1 MIDWIKKKL
10 FLVKWGR
17 VARKWPVKRLMATTD
32 LDLTADEIAEMKW
45 GIHSWRQLIPWY
57 LARFD
62 TLKDKRQFYC
72 FGVAHGSTVEGL
84 VMGLQNRGMEIPF
97 MHLFDSFEGLPQ
109 EDPGIQVPAVWNVGA
124 FSAPLPELKKKLAAM
139 DMTDDRCTIHQGWFS
154 ETLRPEL
161 VEGGVFQPAA
171 YVDIDA
177 DLYNSTMDVLDFM
190 FEHRLIRPG
199 TLIGYDD
206 WGDTD
211 LWTAGE
217 SRAHKEIVEKYDVK
231 CAQLFSWGEPPLIRK
246 LFLVVDVGGR

>member
-1 MIDWIKKKL
+1 M
-10 FLVKWGR
+10 
-17 VARKWPVKRLMATTD
+17 
-32 LDLTADEIAEMKW
+32 
-45 GIHSWRQLIPWY
+45 
-57 LARFD
+57 
-62 TLKDKRQFYC
+62 
-72 FGVAHGSTVEGL
+72 
-84 VMGLQNRGMEIPF
+84 
-97 MHLFDSFEGLPQ
+97 
-109 EDPGIQVPAVWNVGA
+109 WNAGA

-139 DMTDDRCTIHQGWFS
+139 DMTDNRCTIHQGWFS

-161 VEGGVFQPAA
+161 VEIGVFQPAA

-211 LWTAGE
+211 FWTAGE

-231 CAQLFSWGEPPLIRK
+231 GAQQFSWGEPPLIRK